1 MKLYLFGG
9 LRAVRRSATGE
20 TFRLLFDPVFMVAEG
35 KAVMVC
41 DVDVMEDVV
50 LLVFAM
56 AGAAIL
62 VLQSLKIFKLFYF
75 VIKNLIVVT

>member
-9 LRAVRRSATGE
+9 SSTVRRSALGQA
-20 TFRLLFDPVFMVAEG
+20 FGVLFDPGFVVAEG

-56 AGAAIL
+56 AGVAIL
-62 VLQSLKIFKLFYF
+62 VLRTLRKI
-75 VIKNLIVVT
+75 I